1 MNMLSLPFIQDC
13 KECIEKG
20 RYRYKFKVKGSC
32 FTLLYL
38 HIEMLSSL
46 CSVLSLSRLRPIL
59 KTIYGNILHKR
70 EFYN

>member
-1 MNMLSLPFIQDC
+1 MNMFSLPFIQDMQR
-13 KECIEKG
+13 KYE
-20 RYRYKFKVKGSC
+20 RGSC

-38 HIEMLSSL
+38 HIENLSSL
-46 CSVLSLSRLRPIL
+46 CFVLSLSRLRPIL